1 MIHKTLKQWKI
12 RTSNKLIPGRLI
24 ISKSEDFTYLVT
36 EADRI
41 SEILENNSYQ
51 GYCCDVYKYYGNAYA
66 YALVYVTSTKM

>member
-1 MIHKTLKQWKI
+1 MKDQNFKQINTWQ
-12 RTSNKLIPGRLI
+12 TN

-66 YALVYVTSTKM
+66 LVYVTSTKM